1 MTSPKTED
9 GRPKAKG
16 KKQKLKVK
24 KKYMKI
30 IICSIISILSV
41 ILISGC
47 NGSGNAQKDA
57 QAETDTTTVADTGF
71 TGITQGMS
79 GQYIVNETTYKN
91 GVRHGLKKTFYQSGK
106 VRQTFWYE
114 NGLRQ
119 DSSRWYFEE
128 GQLFR
133 TTPYK
138 NDTIDGIQKQFYRTG
153 KLKAKIGFE
162 KGLRTT
168 FFQEFT
174 TDGKLVSGYPQPVV
188 KTIDNYKT
196 KGAFRIS
203 MELSDKSE
211 KVRFFRGE
219 LYNGVFDTSRC
230 ERIKTIKGIGYLDL
244 KKVSSPK
251 SEYVGIIAEILTGFG
266 NNYLVYKKIDLPYND
281 LN

>member
-1 MTSPKTED
+1 
-9 GRPKAKG
+9 
-16 KKQKLKVK
+16 
-24 KKYMKI
+24 MKI
-30 IICSIISILSV
+30 INCSIITFLSI

-47 NGSGNAQKDA
+47 NGSGNANKDA
-57 QAETDTTTVADTGF
+57 QTETDTITVADTGF

-106 VRQTFWYE
+106 VRQTFWYVD
-114 NGLRQ
+114 GLRQ
-119 DSSRWYFEE
+119 DSSRWFFEE

-153 KLKAKIGFE
+153 KLKAKIGYE
-162 KGLRTT
+162 KGLRTP

-174 TDGKLVSGYPQPVV
+174 AEGKLIGGYPELIVG
-188 KTIDNYKT
+188 TIDGYKT
-196 KGAFRIS
+196 KGAYRITLQ
-203 MELSDKSE
+203 LSDKSE

-219 LYNGVFDTSRC
+219 FYGGAFDTSRC
-230 ERIKTIKGIGYLDL
+230 ERIKTVKGIGYLDL
-244 KKVSSPK
+244 KKVSSAKP
-251 SEYVGIIAEILTGFG
+251 EYVGIIAEILTGFG

>member
-1 MTSPKTED
+1 MKTFL
-9 GRPKAKG
+9 GSF
-16 KKQKLKVK
+16 
-24 KKYMKI
+24 I
-30 IICSIISILSV
+30 TFLSL

-47 NGSGNAQKDA
+47 NGGGNAKKDA
-57 QAETDTTTVADTGF
+57 LAETDTTTVADTGF

-91 GVRHGLKKTFYQSGK
+91 GVRHGLKKTFYQSGRL
-106 VRQTFWYE
+106 RQTFWYE

-162 KGLRTT
+162 KGLRTQ

-174 TDGKLVSGYPQPVV
+174 PESKLVGGYPQLAVNTV
-188 KTIDNYKT
+188 DNYKT
-196 KGAFRIS
+196 KGTYRITL
-203 MELSDKSE
+203 ELSDKSE

-219 LYNGVFDTSRC
+219 FYDGAFDTSRC
-230 ERIKTIKGIGYLDL
+230 DRIKTIKGIGYLDL
-244 KKVSSPK
+244 KKTATAK
-251 SEYVGIIAEILTGFG
+251 SEYVGIIAEILTNFG

>member
-1 MTSPKTED
+1 
-9 GRPKAKG
+9 
-16 KKQKLKVK
+16 
-24 KKYMKI
+24 MKI
-30 IICSIISILSV
+30 TYLSIITILSI
-41 ILISGC
+41 ILITGC
-47 NGSGNAQKDA
+47 NGSGNSKKDA
-57 QAETDTTTVADTGF
+57 SAETDTTTVADTGF

-153 KLKAKIGFE
+153 KLKAKIGYE

-174 TDGKLVSGYPQPVV
+174 AEGKLVGGYPELIVG
-188 KTIDNYKT
+188 TTDNYKT
-196 KGAFRIS
+196 NGTFRITLK
-203 MELSDKSE
+203 LSDKSE

-219 LYNGVFDTSRC
+219 LYSGVFDTSRC
-230 ERIKTIKGIGYLDL
+230 ERIKTVKGIGYLDL
-244 KKVSSPK
+244 KKSASAK

-266 NNYLVYKKIDLPYND
+266 NNYLVYKRIDLPYND
-281 LN
+281 LK

>member
-1 MTSPKTED
+1 
-9 GRPKAKG
+9 
-16 KKQKLKVK
+16 
-24 KKYMKI
+24 MKI
-30 IICSIISILSV
+30 TYFSIITILSI

-47 NGSGNAQKDA
+47 NCSGNAKKDA
-57 QAETDTTTVADTGF
+57 LAETDTTTVADTGF
-71 TGITQGMS
+71 TGITKGMS

-106 VRQTFWYE
+106 MRQTFWYV

-153 KLKAKIGFE
+153 KLKAKIGYE

-174 TDGKLVSGYPQPVV
+174 TEGKMVGGYPQVMV
-188 KTIDNYKT
+188 NTIDSYQS
-196 KGAFRIS
+196 KGTFRITLQ
-203 MELSDKSE
+203 LSDKSE

-219 LYNGVFDTSRC
+219 LYSGVFDTSRC
-230 ERIKTIKGIGYLDL
+230 DRIKTVKGIGYLDL
-244 KKVSSPK
+244 KKAPSAK
-251 SEYVGIIAEILTGFG
+251 SEYVGVIAEILTSFG

>member
-1 MTSPKTED
+1 
-9 GRPKAKG
+9 
-16 KKQKLKVK
+16 
-24 KKYMKI
+24 MKI
-30 IICSIISILSV
+30 INCSIITILSV

-47 NGSGNAQKDA
+47 NGGGNSRKNALAD
-57 QAETDTTTVADTGF
+57 TDTTTVADTGF

-106 VRQTFWYE
+106 MRQTFWYV

-119 DSSRWYFEE
+119 DSSRWFYEE

-153 KLKAKIGFE
+153 KLKAKIGYE
-162 KGLRTT
+162 KGLRTL

-174 TDGKLVSGYPQPVV
+174 PDGKMVGGYPQLVI
-188 KTIDNYKT
+188 KTFDNYKT
-196 KGAFRIS
+196 QGTFRIT

-219 LYNGVFDTSRC
+219 FHGGVFDTSRC
-230 ERIKTIKGIGYLDL
+230 ERIKTVKGVGYLDL
-244 KKVSSPK
+244 KKATAVK
-251 SEYVGIIAEILTGFG
+251 SENVGIIAEILTGFG
-266 NNYLVYKKIDLPYND
+266 NNYLVYNKFDLPYND
-281 LN
+281 LK

>member
-1 MTSPKTED
+1 
-9 GRPKAKG
+9 
-16 KKQKLKVK
+16 
-24 KKYMKI
+24 MKI
-30 IICSIISILSV
+30 FNCTIITILSV

-47 NGSGNAQKDA
+47 NGSGNSKKNDSEEA
-57 QAETDTTTVADTGF
+57 DTTTVADTGF

-91 GVRHGLKKTFYQSGK
+91 GIRHGLKKTFYQSGK
-106 VRQTFWYE
+106 VRQTFLYE

-153 KLKAKIGFE
+153 KLKAKIGYE

-174 TDGKLVSGYPQPVV
+174 PEGKLVAGYPELIV
-188 KTIDNYKT
+188 TTNDNYST
-196 KGAFRIS
+196 KGTFRITLQ
-203 MELSDKSE
+203 LSDKSE

-219 LYNGVFDTSRC
+219 LYSGVFDTSKC
-230 ERIKTIKGIGYLDL
+230 ERIKTVKGIGYVDL
-244 KKVSSPK
+244 KRSK
-251 SEYVGIIAEILTGFG
+251 SAKPEYVGIIAEILTGFG
-266 NNYLVYKKIDLPYND
+266 NNYLVYKKIDLGHND
-281 LN
+281 LE

>member
-1 MTSPKTED
+1 
-9 GRPKAKG
+9 
-16 KKQKLKVK
+16 
-24 KKYMKI
+24 MKNTYL
-30 IICSIISILSV
+30 SIITILSI
-41 ILISGC
+41 ILITGC
-47 NGSGNAQKDA
+47 NGSGNSKKNAS
-57 QAETDTTTVADTGF
+57 AETDTTTVADTGF

-153 KLKAKIGFE
+153 KLKAKIGYE

-174 TDGKLVSGYPQPVV
+174 AEGKLVGGYPELIVG
-188 KTIDNYKT
+188 TTDNYKT
-196 KGAFRIS
+196 NGTFRITLK
-203 MELSDKSE
+203 LSDKSE

-219 LYNGVFDTSRC
+219 LYSGVFDTSRC
-230 ERIKTIKGIGYLDL
+230 ERIKTVKGIGYLDL
-244 KKVSSPK
+244 KKSASAK

-266 NNYLVYKKIDLPYND
+266 NNYLVYKRIDLPYND
-281 LN
+281 LK